1 MALLALAA
9 GFPVA
14 LPAAI
19 VTRIRRGL
27 GAGRPLR
34 PYLIGGTAGV
44 ACWSAVTRGLLP
56 LGG

>member
-1 MALLALAA
+1 LLALAA